1 MVSTS
6 MTPPSRKPQR
16 PRLSIDV
23 SPAVRRRVRLAA
35 ARREVTVGQYVV
47 EALEERLE
55 NDLASADLLA
65 LTSDADPVLAE
76 LWDNPKDAGY
86 DDL

>member
-1 MVSTS
+1 MVSTH
-6 MTPPSRKPQR
+6 MARPSRTPKR

-35 ARREVTVGQYVV
+35 ARREVTVGQYVL

-55 NDLASADLLA
+55 KDLASDDLLA

-76 LWDNPKDAGY
+76 LWDNPKDAEY

>member
-1 MVSTS
+1 